1 MNQFVN
7 CISVISE
14 TLTEKLKY
22 TSAHRNVRLDV
33 AAWVLDRPN
42 SIPYL
47 VEHCFN
53 INDDLSY
60 KATWILEFVCLENLE
75 LIYPFLDVFFEN
87 LPKVYKH
94 QAVRPLA
101 KICEMLAKRYYKKED
116 PKLTKLLKS
125 DHKEIM
131 TTCCFDWLISNQRVA
146 CEVYAMS
153 TLYYIGTEIE
163 WIHSELKT
171 IIESNIM
178 ESTAGYKSRGKHV
191 LGLIEKFRYIS

>member
-1 MNQFVN
+1 M
-7 CISVISE
+7 ISE
-14 TLTEKLKY
+14 TLAEKLKY
-22 TSAHRNVRLDV
+22 TNAHRHVRLDV
-33 AAWVLDRPN
+33 AAWVLDRPK

-47 VEHCFN
+47 LEYCFK
-53 INDDLSY
+53 INDDISY

-75 LIYPFLDVFFEN
+75 LIYPFLDNFFEN

-101 KICEMLAKRYYKKED
+101 KICEMLAVTYYKEKD
-116 PKLTKLLKS
+116 TKLINILTS
-125 DHKEIM
+125 NHKETM

-153 TLYYIGTEIE
+153 TLYHLGTEID
-163 WIHSELKT
+163 WIHTELKT

-178 ESTAGYKSRGKHV
+178 ESTAGYKSRGKQV
-191 LGLIEKFRYIS
+191 LRLIEKFRYNS